1 MKRRRGA
8 SVQEFRPRRAGNQG
22 DEAPPP
28 GPPTLFS
35 VPELAGVFVT
45 YRNP

>member
-1 MKRRRGA
+1 M
-8 SVQEFRPRRAGNQG
+8 QEFRRIRGGDQG

-35 VPELAGVFVT
+35 VFRFGELSI
-45 YRNP
+45 RPL